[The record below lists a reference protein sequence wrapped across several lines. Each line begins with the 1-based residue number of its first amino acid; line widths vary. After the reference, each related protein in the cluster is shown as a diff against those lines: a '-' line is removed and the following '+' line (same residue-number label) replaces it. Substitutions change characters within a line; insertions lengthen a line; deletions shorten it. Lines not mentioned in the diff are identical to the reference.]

1 MAQLMTAFDATTIE
15 PAGMSSSLPLS
26 GPEGYGVIITNS
38 ELVPVK
44 DKPQCGMLALT
55 LQIIDGEHKGD
66 TGTYRLNLYSD
77 NQQAC
82 QIAERQLSAI
92 CHAVNVFKIADSAQ
106 LHNLPFR
113 VVVGPQKVKAGEED
127 KGYTEVKGVL
137 RMDGSQPGKPVGSAA
152 PAQQAAPPQQPQAQP
167 AAQPAWGAPAQQQ
180 EAAQQAAQQPAW
192 GQAPGGETRPAWA
205 QPK

>member
-1 MAQLMTAFDATTIE
+1 MAQLMTAFDATVVE
-15 PAGMSSSLPLS
+15 PAGMSSALPVS

-137 RMDGSQPGKPVGSAA
+137 RMDGSQPGKPAGSAA
-152 PAQQAAPPQQPQAQP
+152 PVQQAAPPQPPPAQP
-167 AAQPAWGAPAQQQ
+167 ATQPAWGAPAPAQ
-180 EAAQQAAQQPAW
+180 EAAPAAQQPAW
-192 GQAPGGETRPAWA
+192 GQPAAGGAAPPWA